1 MNGGDVSMA
10 SCISPKRSNTG
21 SMESPGSRIQILDKS
36 VLAPLETNFFHIKSQ
51 LLLLSPTDCYS
62 SYSRYAMSPF
72 QFLFPISPSCGGL
85 LAYPCGQPRSSLRLR
100 VRFRAR
106 TVRLARS
113 SKSFSAFGV
122 LRCPYL
128 VLPFWSMRLSRL
140 PMLRHPRP
148 PVLAAGVT
156 RLDTAHSPD
165 GVFAASSLCLAP
177 F

>member
-1 MNGGDVSMA
+1 MGAMSVWLPA
-10 SCISPKRSNTG
+10 SVRKGQTREHINPGYSCNKSWTNQFWLLWKLISFTSQN
-21 SMESPGSRIQILDKS
+21 SP
-36 VLAPLETNFFHIKSQ
+36 
-51 LLLLSPTDCYS
+51 LSPTDCYS